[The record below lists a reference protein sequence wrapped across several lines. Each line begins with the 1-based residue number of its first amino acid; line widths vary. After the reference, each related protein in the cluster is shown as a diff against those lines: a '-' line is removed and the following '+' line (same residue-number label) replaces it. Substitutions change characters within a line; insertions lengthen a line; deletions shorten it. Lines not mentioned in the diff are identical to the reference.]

1 MIYMRNK
8 PEVQVSTNQTAMK
21 SIVKSVLTKPA
32 VRWSMAGA
40 LASIVA
46 IVAGCASKP
55 LPPHTPVPAPG
66 APPAAAPAPA
76 AGSLPAVRSMIE
88 YRRRAAQLIMAANTG
103 NTFAGAV
110 PDPLYGI
117 VVVTIA
123 FNTDGSV
130 KSTNFMRRSSVGPE
144 ANNLAVDAVR
154 RVKNFGSIGN
164 LPGPWEFNETFLY
177 NDARKFQLRTIVEK
191 L

>member
-1 MIYMRNK
+1 MIYMKNK
-8 PEVQVSTNQTAMK
+8 PVVQVSITSTAIK
-21 SIVKSVLTKPA
+21 YIVSSVLAKPA
-32 VRWSMAGA
+32 VRWSTAGA

-55 LPPHTPVPAPG
+55 LPPHTPAPAPS

-76 AGSLPAVRSMIE
+76 AGSLPAVRSMVE

-123 FNTDGSV
+123 FNADGSI
-130 KSTNFMRRSSVGPE
+130 KSTNFLRRSSVGPD
-144 ANNLAVDAVR
+144 ANNLAVEAAR
-154 RVKNFGSIGN
+154 RVKSFGPIGN

>member
-1 MIYMRNK
+1 MQNK
-8 PEVQVSTNQTAMK
+8 PVVQVSTAQYAMK
-21 SIVKSVLTKPA
+21 SVVKTALATPA

-55 LPPHTPVPAPG
+55 LPPHTPPGAPVPAPAP
-66 APPAAAPAPA
+66 APPAAAPAA
-76 AGSLPAVRSMIE
+76 AGLPAVRSMIE
-88 YRRRAAQLIMAANTG
+88 YRRRAAQLIMAANPG

-123 FNTDGSV
+123 FNADGSL
-130 KSTNFMRRSSVGPE
+130 KSTNFMRRSSVGPD
-144 ANNLAVDAVR
+144 ANNLAIEAVR
-154 RVKNFGSIGN
+154 RVKSFGPMTN

>member
-1 MIYMRNK
+1 MKNK
-8 PEVQVSTNQTAMK
+8 PVVQVSITSTAIK
-21 SIVKSVLTKPA
+21 SIVSSVLAKPA
-32 VRWSMAGA
+32 VRWSTAGA

-55 LPPHTPVPAPG
+55 LPPHTPAPAPS
-66 APPAAAPAPA
+66 APPAAAPAAPA
-76 AGSLPAVRSMIE
+76 PVAGSLPAVRSMIE

-123 FNTDGSV
+123 FNADGSI
-130 KSTNFMRRSSVGPE
+130 KSTNFLRRSSVGPE
-144 ANNLAVDAVR
+144 ANNLAVEAAR
-154 RVKNFGSIGN
+154 RVRSFGPIGN

-177 NDARKFQLRTIVEK
+177 NDALKFQLRTIVEK

>member
-1 MIYMRNK
+1 MNK
-8 PEVQVSTNQTAMK
+8 QPEVQVSTAQAATK
-21 SIVKSVLTKPA
+21 SIVSSFLAKPA

-40 LASIVA
+40 MASIVA

-55 LPPHTPVPAPG
+55 LPPHTPAPAPG
-66 APPAAAPAPA
+66 VPPAAAPAAPT
-76 AGSLPAVRSMIE
+76 AGSLPAVRSMAE

-123 FNTDGSV
+123 FNADGSI
-130 KSTNFMRRSSVGPE
+130 KSTNFLRRSSVGPE
-144 ANNLAVDAVR
+144 ANNLAVDATR

-177 NDARKFQLRTIVEK
+177 NDALKFQLRTIVEK

>member
-1 MIYMRNK
+1 MKNR
-8 PEVQVSTNQTAMK
+8 PVVQVSAAQVAMK
-21 SIVKSVLTKPA
+21 SIVKSAFAKPA

-55 LPPHTPVPAPG
+55 LPPHTPAPAPA
-66 APPAAAPAPA
+66 APPVAAPAPA
-76 AGSLPAVRSMIE
+76 VGGAPAVRSMIE
-88 YRRRAAQLIMAANTG
+88 YRRRAAQLIMAANAG
-103 NTFAGAV
+103 NTFAGPV

-123 FNTDGSV
+123 FNADGSI
-130 KSTNFMRRSSVGPE
+130 KSTNFMRRSSVGPD
-144 ANNLAVDAVR
+144 ANNLAIAAVR
-154 RVKNFGSIGN
+154 RVSNFGSIGN

>member
-1 MIYMRNK
+1 MTLKLLIKKHANFAAGSLLIALLIGCK
-8 PEVQVSTNQTAMK
+8 ST
-21 SIVKSVLTKPA
+21 
-32 VRWSMAGA
+32 
-40 LASIVA
+40 
-46 IVAGCASKP
+46 P
-55 LPPHTPVPAPG
+55 LPPDSAIQTPTIQT
-66 APPAAAPAPA
+66 PAAAPA
-76 AGSLPAVRSMIE
+76 AGSLPAVRSMAE
-88 YRRRAAQLIMAANTG
+88 YRRRAAQLIMAVNTG

-123 FNTDGSV
+123 FNADGSV

-144 ANNLAVDAVR
+144 ANNLAVEAVR
-154 RVKNFGSIGN
+154 RVKNFGSMGN

-177 NDARKFQLRTIVEK
+177 NDARKFQLRTIVER

>member
-1 MIYMRNK
+1 MTNK
-8 PEVQVSTNQTAMK
+8 PEVQVFTAQAATK
-21 SIVKSVLTKPA
+21 SIVSSVLSKPA

-55 LPPHTPVPAPG
+55 LPPHTPAPAPA
-66 APPAAAPAPA
+66 APPAAATAPAPA
-76 AGSLPAVRSMIE
+76 AASVPAVRSMVE
-88 YRRRAAQLIMAANTG
+88 YRRRAAQLIMAANAG
-103 NTFAGAV
+103 NTFSGTV

-123 FNTDGSV
+123 FNADGSI
-130 KSTNFMRRSSVGPE
+130 KSTNFLRRSSVGPE

-154 RVKNFGSIGN
+154 RVKNFGSMGN

>member
-1 MIYMRNK
+1 MKNK
-8 PEVQVSTNQTAMK
+8 PVVQVSITPTAIK
-21 SIVKSVLTKPA
+21 SIAISVLAKPA
-32 VRWSMAGA
+32 VRWSTAGA

-55 LPPHTPVPAPG
+55 LPPHTPAPAPS

-76 AGSLPAVRSMIE
+76 AGGLPAVRSMVE
-88 YRRRAAQLIMAANTG
+88 YRRRAAQLIMAANPG

-123 FNTDGSV
+123 FNADGSI
-130 KSTNFMRRSSVGPE
+130 KSTNFLRRSSVGPE
-144 ANNLAVDAVR
+144 ANNLAVEAAR
-154 RVKNFGSIGN
+154 RVRSFGPIGN